1 MIFSRSR
8 LPGGVRYAAGRF
20 MRMAKTSAADV
31 KKWRSKMPN
40 DINNADL
47 VPMLVCT
54 QPPVISE
61 NLMDLQERVN
71 AITEMISQLPKEP
84 DSVPQVKK
92 ARVDLRKYFDSLEEQ
107 RKAVKAAVMAPYNDA
122 EAKYKAMVSG
132 PIQQV
137 DRLCKDFV
145 DSVELSM
152 KQECD
157 AGLREYFEELRVAN
171 HIEFLK
177 YEQAGIVVD
186 MASAKQKTPKKL
198 REQLVQFVARVSSD
212 VDRIAEMDDAE
223 EIMVEYQK
231 TLNVADA
238 IGTVLDRHR
247 RIQAQREAAQARNAA
262 KSTEVEAVQKVEA
275 VAPPVVV
282 DPPQQE
288 KRYKITFTL
297 HPTES
302 QLEKLRPV
310 LRNLKDFLNQE
321 GIRYE

>member
-1 MIFSRSR
+1 MQ
-8 LPGGVRYAAGRF
+8 
-20 MRMAKTSAADV
+20 
-31 KKWRSKMPN
+31 N
-40 DINNADL
+40 EINEL

-61 NLMDLQERVN
+61 NLMDLQERVSL
-71 AITEMISQLPKEP
+71 ITDMVNQLPKEP

-92 ARVDLRKYFDSLEEQ
+92 ARADLRKYFDSLEEQ
-107 RKAVKAAVMAPYNDA
+107 RKAVKAAVMAPYNEA
-122 EAKYKAMVSG
+122 EAKYKALVSG
-132 PIQQV
+132 PIQQA
-137 DRLCKDFV
+137 DKLCKDFV
-145 DSVELSM
+145 DGVESTM
-152 KQECD
+152 KRECE
-157 AGLREYFEELRVAN
+157 ASLRDYFDELRAAN
-171 HIEFLK
+171 HVEFLK
-177 YEQAGIVVD
+177 YEQSGIVVD

-198 REQLVQFVARVSSD
+198 REQLVQFVARVASD
-212 VDRIAEMDDAE
+212 VDRIAEMDDSE

-231 TLNVADA
+231 TLNVADS

-247 RIQAQREAAQARNAA
+247 RIQAQREDAKAREAARAA
-262 KSTEVEAVQKVEA
+262 EAESVQKVEA
-275 VAPPVVV
+275 VAPPVAVP
-282 DPPQQE
+282 PPQQE